1 MKIGE
6 RGQITIPKDLRE
18 RYGLFPSI
26 EVEFIPEDGGVM
38 IQKKT
43 KHASPVKQVYG
54 ILGKKEKTDDYIE
67 AIRGR

>member
-6 RGQITIPKDLRE
+6 SGQRTIPKNLRE
-18 RYGLFPSI
+18 EYGFFPSI

-43 KHASPVKQVYG
+43 RHVSPVRQVYG
-54 ILGKKEKTDDYIE
+54 ILGKKEKTDDFLE